1 MKHLLISVSML
12 AAATSVVAAD
22 GGYTITGNI
31 PGLKAGSKVELR
43 NHDDRRGPA
52 PSATVTDGHFV
63 LEGTVDMPSE
73 CEVIISEPGSD
84 LGGYAF
90 PIMVENVPYT
100 VTAAHIDSVPPSF
113 FFGSGGLYQ
122 ERNVRIEGG
131 EAQRQYADYRAAIL
145 PFEIAAKNAHYALY
159 IDPAEKKRT
168 AEETKPYE
176 QAYKKA
182 EADLA
187 NARRAFMNAYPTYH
201 ISARLWGD
209 VIDEPFTF
217 TDAELDA
224 LWGRIKG
231 NDSSVRVA
239 RLEKTLAKARTCVKG
254 KKYSDFTALD
264 PEGGENAMS
273 AYAGKGKWV
282 LLDFWAS
289 WCGPCRMSIPAV
301 REIYKSHPDR
311 LEVISVSCDAEDAS
325 WRKAMAEEKMEWRQ
339 FRMPEETFKS
349 VSKAYSFNSIPF
361 MLLIDPEGNISFA
374 GHDPAAIASRLN

>member
-1 MKHLLISVSML
+1 ML

-289 WCGPCRMSIPAV
+289 WCGPCMGEVPVLKKTYDAFHAKGF
-301 REIYKSHPDR
+301 EIYGVSFDTER
-311 LEVISVSCDAEDAS
+311 GQWLEAIGTNGMNWIHVSDLGAFDNQAA
-325 WRKAMAEEKMEWRQ
+325 KDYAVQ
-339 FRMPEETFKS
+339 G
-349 VSKAYSFNSIPF
+349 IPTNF
-361 MLLIDPEGNISFA
+361 LIDAQGLIVAKNLRGEA
-374 GHDPAAIASRLN
+374 LYEKIAELLAE